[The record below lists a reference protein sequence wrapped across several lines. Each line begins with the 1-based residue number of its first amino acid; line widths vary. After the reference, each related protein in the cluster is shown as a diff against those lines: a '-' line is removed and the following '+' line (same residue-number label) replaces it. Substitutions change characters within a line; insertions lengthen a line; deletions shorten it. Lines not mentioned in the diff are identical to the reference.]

1 MTTYELT
8 ECTREEFNEIQ
19 AQLTADFAVKMLGAE
34 LHSDAIGSG
43 YIKSCTGSNMDTAI
57 FEVAFESGE
66 IKNYLAAS
74 VKTVRFLKFTDEPV
88 AELYDSFMEVH
99 ANLKHR
105 LSEAEDEAR
114 RLQREAEKKAKQ
126 KEAQEK
132 KKAEAEAKKKK
143 KTEEADQ

>member
-8 ECTREEFNEIQ
+8 EGTREEFNEIQ
-19 AQLTADFAVKMLGAE
+19 AQLTADFTVKMLGAE
-34 LHSDAIGSG
+34 LHSDNTGSG

-99 ANLKHR
+99 TNLKHQ

-132 KKAEAEAKKKK
+132 KKAEVKAKSAE
-143 KTEEADQ
+143 